1 MWAYQLV
8 GGPGQIKR
16 IDLETPTPGDNEVVV
31 EFKAAAINARDASIL
46 AGHYPITYPRTAL
59 SDGAGTI
66 ISVGKKIE
74 DFRVGDNVISC
85 FYSNWESGSA
95 NSDNHRFSLG
105 SETDGV
111 LCEQFC
117 LPNTAIV
124 SMPEHLS
131 FAEAATLTCSGLT
144 DWSALSTKGDLKS
157 GEHVLIQGTG
167 GVSIFALQFAKLA
180 GAEVTII
187 SSSDEKLVR
196 AKEMGADHLVNYT
209 THPNWAEQVQRGSR
223 GGLDLALE
231 VGGAETFGQ
240 TLQCMKVGGKISV
253 IGALTGLVAEI
264 SLIEVLM
271 RHLQLNAITVGHRQD
286 FIAMNKAISNA
297 GMKPVIETAYALER
311 VDAAYQQMAKG
322 GHFGKLVIEK

>member
-1 MWAYQLV
+1 M
-8 GGPGQIKR
+8 
-16 IDLETPTPGDNEVVV
+16 
-31 EFKAAAINARDASIL
+31 
-46 AGHYPITYPRTAL
+46 
-59 SDGAGTI
+59 
-66 ISVGKKIE
+66 
-74 DFRVGDNVISC
+74 
-85 FYSNWESGSA
+85 
-95 NSDNHRFSLG
+95 
-105 SETDGV
+105 
-111 LCEQFC
+111 
-117 LPNTAIV
+117 
-124 SMPEHLS
+124 
-131 FAEAATLTCSGLT
+131 
-144 DWSALSTKGDLKS
+144 
-157 GEHVLIQGTG
+157 
-167 GVSIFALQFAKLA
+167 
-180 GAEVTII
+180 
-187 SSSDEKLVR
+187 
-196 AKEMGADHLVNYT
+196 
-209 THPNWAEQVQRGSR
+209 AEQVQRGSR